1 MSVSTLQEKLTTCL
15 SLIACSLP
23 DEVAIEVVPSSV
35 PKESD
40 MTRAMGGN
48 TAPSTKGKLIH
59 WALAYD
65 ISVWMISLGTE
76 RAFRDRLVELAR
88 LAPGESVLDVGCGTG
103 TLAIAA
109 KRRVGSTGKVNGID
123 PSPEMIAR
131 ARKKTLKA
139 GVEVVFETAVAE
151 SLPFPEA
158 TFDAVLST
166 AMLHH
171 LADDEARRQ
180 CIHEIRRVLRP
191 GGRLLA
197 VDFGVADEKR
207 GLVARLF
214 HNPLHFDICEVI
226 PMLSE
231 VGLITLE
238 SGSVG
243 VRSLRFILAAA
254 PSAA

>member
-1 MSVSTLQEKLTTCL
+1 
-15 SLIACSLP
+15 
-23 DEVAIEVVPSSV
+23 V

-40 MTRAMGGN
+40 VTRTIGRN

-65 ISVWMISLGTE
+65 IAVWMTSLGTE
-76 RAFRDRLVELAR
+76 RAFRDKLVELAR

-109 KRRVGSTGKVNGID
+109 RRRVGSAGKVNGID

-139 GVEVVFETAVAE
+139 RVEVVFETAVAE
-151 SLPFPEA
+151 SLPFPQA

-171 LADDEARRQ
+171 LPDQEARRQ

-197 VDFGVADEKR
+197 VDFGGLADEKR
-207 GLVARLF
+207 SLVARLL
-214 HNPLHFDICEVI
+214 HTHFDLREVASL
-226 PMLSE
+226 LSE
-231 VGLITLE
+231 VGLITFE

>member
-1 MSVSTLQEKLTTCL
+1 
-15 SLIACSLP
+15 
-23 DEVAIEVVPSSV
+23 V

-40 MTRAMGGN
+40 VTRTIGRN

-59 WALAYD
+59 WALAYY
-65 ISVWMISLGTE
+65 IAVWMTSLGTE
-76 RAFRDRLVELAR
+76 RAFRDKLVELAR

-109 KRRVGSTGKVNGID
+109 KRRVGSAGKVNGID

-171 LADDEARRQ
+171 LPGQEARRQ

-197 VDFGVADEKR
+197 IDFGRVADEKR
-207 GLVARLF
+207 SLVARLL
-214 HNPLHFDICEVI
+214 HSPLHFDLREVV
-226 PMLSE
+226 PLLSE